1 MIDRIFKSHAIKV
14 RIAFGMVGMVVSVIL
29 VASILGLIPDKN
41 LIVSKHRAALA
52 EALAVNGSAFIT
64 LTDLNRLEADLEL
77 VVERN
82 DELLSAAI
90 VDSKFKPVITVGE
103 HDWKQD
109 NDDGTGRY
117 FSVPMFEG
125 GKTWGY
131 LQLRYA
137 ALKREGAI
145 GFLDDPMV
153 DAIWFIAACCFVM
166 FFFYLGSML
175 KQLDPS
181 QAIPGRV
188 RSALDTMAEG
198 LLVLDAN
205 QNIVLANASFANI
218 VGLTHEKIL
227 GKPIANLPWDSV
239 EEAAFSNDQAPW
251 TLALNEAE
259 AKMSMRVRLC
269 VDAEKNEYVT
279 FMTNASPV
287 LAGEG
292 KAQGVLIS
300 FDDVTELEQ
309 KEIELQISKEEA
321 EYANRSKSEFLAN
334 MSHEIRTPMNSILGF
349 TEVLKRGYGK
359 DQDNKKYLETIS
371 SSGGHLLSLIND
383 ILDLS
388 KVEAG
393 KIEIEVAP
401 SDSRQVLHEL
411 LNVMRV
417 KADEKGITLEYQ
429 SEGEIP
435 EILLTDA
442 AKIRQI
448 LINLIGNAI
457 KFTDTG
463 GVTLISRFDPTET
476 GGTINFI
483 VRDSGVGMTQEQA
496 DNVFESFVQAD
507 SSITR
512 RFGGTGLGL
521 SISKKFSLAMGGDIV
536 VTSTPEVGSTFAV
549 HLPIEVP
556 AGTRMLSES
565 EMDMLDIVYEDQEE
579 GHWHFPAAKVLIVDD
594 GEENRALLET
604 VLGETGLE
612 ITVATNGLEGLT
624 KATDDA
630 FDMILMDVQMPV
642 MDGLTS
648 VAKMREAGLQVS
660 VIALTADAM
669 KGVEE
674 KCLAAGYSGYMTKP
688 IDLGRLLKLLAT
700 ELGGQFEKATIAEAD
715 SKISA
720 GATSVDQEPTLTDV
734 VLPVDRN
741 SETAPIYSTL
751 PLKSDKLRALV
762 EQFIPRLHEQLAK
775 AEQAIAAE
783 DKDELAALAH
793 WLKGSA
799 GSVGYHGFTE
809 IAAELE
815 IFAKAGDMSQSKMKF
830 AEITAL
836 ANRVRVSPM
845 DQGETETSAGP
856 VEEVKTVSVIPNLTA
871 IEGKPADKKPA
882 AKKPGIKST
891 LPMGNPKFQRLVNR
905 FILRLHEQIATMKK
919 LLLAGDFKE
928 LAALAHW
935 LKGSAGS
942 VGYHDFTE
950 VAMELEQAAK
960 DGSSDRVA
968 AKIAEIDELAMRIE
982 AVKPVDSDSAE
993 GVVS

>member
-14 RIAFGMVGMVVSVIL
+14 RIAFGMVGMVVSAIL
-29 VASILGLIPDKN
+29 VASILGLIPDRN
-41 LIVSKHRAALA
+41 LIISQHRAALA
-52 EALAVNGSAFIT
+52 EALAVNGSAFVT

-82 DELLSAAI
+82 QELLSAAI
-90 VDSKFKPVITVGE
+90 VNSDYDPVITVGP
-103 HDWKQD
+103 HVWDMN

-117 FSVPMFEG
+117 FAVPMFEG
-125 GKTWGY
+125 GKIWGY
-131 LQLRYA
+131 IQLRFTE
-137 ALKREGAI
+137 LKRPGAL

-153 DAIWFIAACCFVM
+153 YAIWFIAICCFVM

-188 RSALDTMAEG
+188 KSALDTMAEG
-198 LLVLDAN
+198 LLVLDAS

-218 VGLTHEKIL
+218 VGLSQEKIL
-227 GKPIANLPWDSV
+227 GTPIANLPWDSV
-239 EEAAFSNDQAPW
+239 EEAAFSNESAPW
-251 TLALNEAE
+251 SLALNEAE

-269 VDAEKNEYVT
+269 VDAEKNNYVT

-321 EYANRSKSEFLAN
+321 EAANRSKSEFLAN

-349 TEVLKRGYGK
+349 TEVLKRGYGR
-359 DQDNKKYLETIS
+359 DQDNQKYLETIS
-371 SSGGHLLSLIND
+371 SSGSHLLGLIND

-393 KIEIEVAP
+393 KIEIEITP
-401 SDSRQVLHEL
+401 GNSRQVLHEL

-417 KADEKGITLEYQ
+417 KADEKGITLDYQ

-435 EILLTDA
+435 EVMLTDTS
-442 AKIRQI
+442 KVRQI

-457 KFTDTG
+457 KFTDEG
-463 GVTLISRFDPTET
+463 GVTLISRYDPAET

-483 VRDSGVGMTQEQA
+483 VRDTGVGMTQEQA
-496 DNVFESFVQAD
+496 DSVFESFVQAD

-521 SISKKFSLAMGGDIV
+521 SISKKFALAMGGDIV

-556 AGTRMLSES
+556 EDARMLSQS
-565 EMDMLDIVYEDQEE
+565 ELELLDVIYEDQEE
-579 GHWHFPAAKVLIVDD
+579 GSWRFPASKVLVVDD
-594 GEENRALLET
+594 GEENRSLLEA
-604 VLGETGLE
+604 VLGETGLV
-612 ITVATNGLEGLT
+612 IDIATNGLEGLE
-624 KATDDA
+624 KATRDS

-642 MDGLTS
+642 MDGLTA
-648 VAKMREAGLQVS
+648 VGKMREQGLEVP

-674 KCLAAGYSGYMTKP
+674 KCLDAGYSGYMTKP
-688 IDLGRLLKLLAT
+688 IDLDKLLNLLAV
-700 ELGGQFEKATIAEAD
+700 ELDGQFEKTVGTERD
-715 SKISA
+715 VQPNA
-720 GATSVDQEPTLTDV
+720 GIDVKVTEPTLTDV
-734 VLPVDRN
+734 IESAPGDTDT
-741 SETAPIYSTL
+741 SPIYTTL
-751 PLKSDKLRALV
+751 PLKSDKLRLLV
-762 EQFIPRLHEQLAK
+762 EQFVPRMHEQLLK
-775 AEQAIAAE
+775 AEEALAAE
-783 DKDELAALAH
+783 DMEELAALAH

-809 IAAELE
+809 YAAELE
-815 IFAKAGDMSQSKMKF
+815 SHAKAGDVTQSK
-830 AEITAL
+830 IVLSGIIAL
-836 ANRVRVSPM
+836 AKRVKVSPNEPA
-845 DQGETETSAGP
+845 GGTVTESPSEESVTAATVPKITSIDLKP
-856 VEEVKTVSVIPNLTA
+856 VEPKSA
-871 IEGKPADKKPA
+871 IR
-882 AKKPGIKST
+882 SS
-891 LPMGNPKFQRLVNR
+891 LPMNNPRFQGLITR
-905 FILRLHEQIATMKK
+905 FIERLHEQIATMKQ
-919 LLLAGDFKE
+919 LVVDEEFEE
-928 LAALAHW
+928 LVALAHW

-942 VGYHDFTE
+942 VGFHEFTE
-950 VAMELEQAAK
+950 VAEELEQAAK
-960 DGSSDRVA
+960 AVSRDTIVA
-968 AKIAEIDELAMRIE
+968 KLAEIDELVSRIE
-982 AVKPVDSDSAE
+982 TDEPVDSDSAE
-993 GVVS
+993 GVV

>member
-29 VASILGLIPDKN
+29 VASILGLIPDRN
-41 LIVSKHRAALA
+41 LIVSQHRAALT

-64 LTDLNRLEADLEL
+64 LTDLNRLEADLKL

-82 DELLSAAI
+82 EELLSAAI
-90 VDSKFKPVITVGE
+90 VNSDLEAVITVGP
-103 HDWKQD
+103 HTWALN

-117 FSVPMFEG
+117 FSVPLFEG

-131 LQLRYA
+131 LQLRFA
-137 ALKREGAI
+137 ALKRVGVL

-153 DAIWFIAACCFVM
+153 YAIWFIAICCFVM

-205 QNIVLANASFANI
+205 QNIVLANASFATI
-218 VGLTHEKIL
+218 VGMTHEKIL
-227 GKPIANLPWDSV
+227 GKPIADFHWDSV
-239 EEAAFSNDQAPW
+239 DGSPFSNDLTPW
-251 TLALNEAE
+251 SLALNQAE
-259 AKMSMRVRLC
+259 AKMSMRVKLC
-269 VDAEKNEYVT
+269 VNEKEDLYVT

-287 LAGEG
+287 LAGGG

-321 EYANRSKSEFLAN
+321 ESANRSKSEFLAN

-359 DQDNKKYLETIS
+359 DRDNKKYLETIS
-371 SSGGHLLSLIND
+371 SSGSHLLNLIND

-393 KIEIEVAP
+393 KIEIEVTP
-401 SDSRQVLHEL
+401 GDSRQVLHEL
-411 LNVMRV
+411 LSVMRV
-417 KADEKGITLEYQ
+417 KADEKGIALDYQ

-435 EILLTDA
+435 ETLLADI

-457 KFTDTG
+457 KFTETG
-463 GVTLISRFDPTET
+463 GVTLISRYDLAEV

-483 VRDSGVGMTQEQA
+483 VRDTGVGMTQAQA
-496 DNVFESFVQAD
+496 DSVFESFVQAD

-521 SISKKFSLAMGGDIV
+521 SISKKFALAMGGDIIV
-536 VTSTPEVGSTFAV
+536 SSTPGVGSTFAV
-549 HLPIEVP
+549 HIPIEIP
-556 AGTRMLSES
+556 AGTKMLTES
-565 EMDMLDIVYEDQEE
+565 ELEMLDVIYEDQEE
-579 GHWHFPAAKVLIVDD
+579 GRWCFPAAKVLVVDD
-594 GEENRALLET
+594 GEENRSLLEA
-604 VLGETGLE
+604 VLGETGLS
-612 ITVATNGLEGLT
+612 IIVATNGLEGLQ
-624 KATDDA
+624 KASGDS

-642 MDGLTS
+642 MDGLTA
-648 VAKMREAGLQVS
+648 VGKMREQGLQLPI
-660 VIALTADAM
+660 IALTADAM

-674 KCLAAGYSGYMTKP
+674 KCMAAGYSGYMTKP
-688 IDLGRLLKLLAT
+688 IDLDKLLRLLAT
-700 ELGGQFEKATIAEAD
+700 ELGGHFEKAQEKALD
-715 SKISA
+715 SASVPAI
-720 GATSVDQEPTLTDV
+720 GAMALEPTLTDV
-734 VLPVDRN
+734 VKLTVN
-741 SETAPIYSTL
+741 NTETKPIYSTL
-751 PLKSDKLRALV
+751 PLGSDKLRSLV
-762 EQFIPRLHEQLAK
+762 EQFVPRMHEQLAK
-775 AEQAIAAE
+775 AEQAIEVA
-783 DKDELAALAH
+783 
-793 WLKGSA
+793 
-799 GSVGYHGFTE
+799 
-809 IAAELE
+809 
-815 IFAKAGDMSQSKMKF
+815 DM
-830 AEITAL
+830 E
-836 ANRVRVSPM
+836 
-845 DQGETETSAGP
+845 
-856 VEEVKTVSVIPNLTA
+856 
-871 IEGKPADKKPA
+871 
-882 AKKPGIKST
+882 
-891 LPMGNPKFQRLVNR
+891 
-905 FILRLHEQIATMKK
+905 
-919 LLLAGDFKE
+919 E

-950 VAMELEQAAK
+950 IAAELEALAKAQNVTQTKVVFAEIKALAKRVQVAPSDLAGSSETQNNVTSVDSAINVQGLSPTKAKLSGSKPAIRSTLPLGNQKFQSLIVRFVDRLHEQIVAMKQLLMDENFEELFALAHWLKGSAGSVGFHEFTVVASELELAAK
-960 DGSSDRVA
+960 KASREEVMT
-968 AKIAEIDELAMRIE
+968 KLMEIDELTSRIE
-982 AVKPVDSDSAE
+982 IVKPVDLDSAE
-993 GVVS
+993 GVI